1 VRVGR
6 NPQKGAIMES
16 KEQVEQVEHE
26 KNLTGSVEFAGNLS
40 AVKITGNTVQRNSKV
55 LVEYET

>member
-1 VRVGR
+1 
-6 NPQKGAIMES
+6 MES